1 MSISHIL
8 NQFSH
13 AQTQAAYTVHTCC
26 TMVALL
32 VSCLQANDAEHILLG
47 LSSDTRL
54 SQVAYSVHGGRTILV
69 HTRHIS

>member
-1 MSISHIL
+1 
-8 NQFSH
+8 
-13 AQTQAAYTVHTCC
+13 
-26 TMVALL
+26 MVALL

-69 HTRHIS
+69 HTGHIS